1 MARGMWTGLAAG
13 LQQAQEEKRYQQE
26 RQDKLNLLNQERQDK
41 LFGLALQ
48 LAPKYATSGTLTA
61 MEGVSSGGKSS
72 AGAGPSSSFYEAQLK
87 AFNFSDEAIADLSL
101 QGPYAM
107 QAAIET
113 YNEIYDETNPPDQTT
128 LQKIADGIII
138 ENVTSRGINP
148 KEFAKTMGLDLESFP
163 EEERAMREAIL
174 SGALTPPKQA
184 PNVASTY
191 RPTGPVKPEELKQLQ
206 ATVADTITAL
216 LENGKVYGDAVMQGE
231 YEGALRELK
240 EGSITRAI
248 SLLTETGELAP
259 AMQQL
264 FDYYPQLKNPQ
275 LPLGVFEPIRK
286 ALEVPSMANIP
297 EQALQYLRANKDTP
311 GVIEAFEEK
320 YNVSAQEYL

>member
-26 RQDKLNLLNQERQDK
+26 RQDKLNLLNQERKDK
-41 LFGLALQ
+41 LFGLALK
-48 LAPKYATSGTLTA
+48 LAPKYATSGALTA
-61 MEGVSSGGKSS
+61 MKGTSSNARTSV
-72 AGAGPSSSFYEAQLK
+72 GAGPSQSFYEAQLK

-138 ENVTSRGINP
+138 ENVTSRSINP
-148 KEFAKTMGLDLESFP
+148 KEFAKTMGLDLEAFP
-163 EEERAMREAIL
+163 EEERAMRKAIL
-174 SGALTPPKQA
+174 SGALTPP

-206 ATVADTITAL
+206 TTVADTITAL
-216 LENGKVYGDAVMQGE
+216 LENGKIYGDAAMQGE

-240 EGSITRAI
+240 EGSTTRAI
-248 SLLTETGELAP
+248 GLLTETGELAP